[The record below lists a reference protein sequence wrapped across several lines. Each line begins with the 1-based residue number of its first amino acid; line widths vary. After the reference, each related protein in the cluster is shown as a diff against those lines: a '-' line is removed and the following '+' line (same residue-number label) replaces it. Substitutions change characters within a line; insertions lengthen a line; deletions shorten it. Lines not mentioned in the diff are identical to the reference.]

1 MKTVLAPAAALV
13 ALFGATAAMAAPATY
28 TFDPDH
34 SQVVFQYSH
43 MGFSTSTG
51 IINGVTGTLVLDQE
65 SPANSTVVATIPLA
79 GLRSIAEVLD
89 GHLFGPD
96 FLNTDR
102 GTAVA
107 TFKSTK
113 VEPEGD
119 KSAKVTGDFTLNGVT
134 KPVTLDVT
142 WNAESALPWDAK
154 TIKTG
159 FSATGGFNGVEFGI
173 SKLADFGLGPDFA
186 LDIDLEA
193 IKK

>member
-65 SPANSTVVATIPLA
+65 SLANSTVVATIPLA

-134 KPVTLDVT
+134 KEVVLEVDLNQIAQHPMTGKESVGFDAETEIKRTDFNLGQFAPAVGDELDVQISIEASK
-142 WNAESALPWDAK
+142 AE
-154 TIKTG
+154 
-159 FSATGGFNGVEFGI
+159 
-173 SKLADFGLGPDFA
+173 
-186 LDIDLEA
+186 
-193 IKK
+193 